1 LGLLRGSGED
11 ALNRSI
17 EVSVRLYGI
26 LRDMAGQAEERLA
39 VDAGI
44 TLRALVT
51 GPLAERHPEM
61 RPALLTA
68 DGAMSPHLVCFH
80 NTNLLTAQSTD
91 VVLNDGDEI
100 RVFPA
105 ISGG

>member
-1 LGLLRGSGED
+1 MNQR
-11 ALNRSI
+11 I
-17 EVSVRLYGI
+17 EVRVRLYGI
-26 LRDMAGQAEERLA
+26 LRDMAGRAEECLA
-39 VDAGI
+39 VDPGI
-44 TLRALVT
+44 TLCALVT
-51 GPLAERHPEM
+51 GPLAERFPKM

-80 NTNLLTAQSTD
+80 NANLLTAQGAD
-91 VVLNDGDEI
+91 VALDDGDEI